1 MQDCPPAFQ
10 YSFGKTRPALSPEEG
25 TMITLVLIVHLLVAV
40 ALLGAI
46 THQTLSLFWAPA
58 PLAAPA
64 GQVPFFR
71 NYRAVR
77 ANVYT
82 NMIVIMFVI
91 VALFGS
97 LLYPDYRLTVLPFMR
112 THHATAWGGVFELK
126 EHIVAIGLGLLPLY
140 WYLWKKVLLS
150 EHVQIRKI
158 ITAIIFFCVWWSF
171 LDGHLINNIKGF
183 GP

>member
-1 MQDCPPAFQ
+1 
-10 YSFGKTRPALSPEEG
+10 
-25 TMITLVLIVHLLVAV
+25 MITVLLIMHLLVAV

-46 THQTLSLFWAPA
+46 THQTLSLWWVPAPA
-58 PLAAPA
+58 PAGKAAA
-64 GQVPFFR
+64 FFS

-82 NMIVIMFVI
+82 NMIVILFVI
-91 VALFGS
+91 VAVFGS
-97 LLYPDYRLTVLPFMR
+97 LLYPGYRLTVLPFMR
-112 THHATAWGGVFELK
+112 ANHATLWGGVFEMK

-140 WYLWKKVLLS
+140 WYLWKKVLFS
-150 EHVQIRKI
+150 EHVRIRKI
-158 ITAIIFFCVWWSF
+158 ITAILAFCVWWSF

>member
-1 MQDCPPAFQ
+1 MLID
-10 YSFGKTRPALSPEEG
+10 GGNKL
-25 TMITLVLIVHLLVAV
+25 ITVLLIAHLLVAV

-46 THQTLSLFWAPA
+46 THQTLSLWWKPAPA
-58 PLAAPA
+58 TATADGKTA
-64 GQVPFFR
+64 FFT

-82 NMIVIMFVI
+82 NMVVILFVI
-91 VALFGS
+91 VALMGAT
-97 LLYPDYRLTVLPFMR
+97 LYPGYRLTVLPFMR
-112 THHATAWGGVFELK
+112 AHHAAGWGGIFEYK

-140 WYLWKKVLLS
+140 WYLWKKVLFS
-150 EHVQIRKI
+150 EHVQLRKA
-158 ITAIIFFCVWWSF
+158 ITLILFFCVWWSF

>member
-1 MQDCPPAFQ
+1 ML
-10 YSFGKTRPALSPEEG
+10 T
-25 TMITLVLIVHLLVAV
+25 VLLICHLLIAV

-46 THQTLSLFWAPA
+46 THQTLSLWWSPAPA
-58 PLAAPA
+58 AAGA
-64 GQVPFFR
+64 GQAAFFT

-82 NMIVIMFVI
+82 NMIVILFVC

-97 LLYPDYRLTVLPFMR
+97 MLYPGYRLTILPFMR
-112 THHATAWGGVFELK
+112 SHHATLWGGVFEMK

-140 WYLWKKVLLS
+140 WYLWKKVVIS
-150 EHVQIRKI
+150 EHVRIRKI
-158 ITAIIFFCVWWSF
+158 ITAILAFCVWWSF